1 MHCTILLL
9 VIILCMSGCS
19 RMNRSSHIDALMLHE
34 QHTENTLRM
43 RQLETDREKLELAR
57 KKEERW
63 LWELLAEAAVGAL
76 PWGRWWKKR

>member
-1 MHCTILLL
+1 
-9 VIILCMSGCS
+9 
-19 RMNRSSHIDALMLHE
+19 MNRSSHIDALMLHE

-63 LWELLAEAAVGAL
+63 LWELLAEVAAGAL
-76 PWGRWWKKR
+76 PWGRGWKRR